1 MYLLLFSF
9 LLTYQLQI
17 DVIFHEILKNE
28 TFFFNFDLN
37 LRTPIIFLSK
47 TILLFKKIP

>member
-17 DVIFHEILKNE
+17 YVIFHEILKNE
-28 TFFFNFDLN
+28 TFFLILTYIYEFPKF
-37 LRTPIIFLSK
+37 FLSK
-47 TILLFKKIP
+47 